1 MEEER
6 MANSNLETMKRGGQ
20 AIDDM
25 AERTGQGA
33 SLTDQGL
40 DMAEQATRTIQ
51 DQARGTVRAAAGA
64 YEGATDAA
72 GRAYGQARE
81 IASDAY
87 ASATDVAGRTYD
99 NAAQMARQ
107 TGRAVQRGM
116 SDFEGQVGAQTER
129 HPLLVLGLAA
139 GIGFLIGAW
148 FSSQG
153 RASD

>member
-1 MEEER
+1 
-6 MANSNLETMKRGGQ
+6 MANSNLEMMKRGGQ
-20 AIDDM
+20 AIDEM

-33 SLTDQGL
+33 SLADQGL
-40 DMAEQATRTIQ
+40 DMAEQASRTMQ
-51 DQARGTVRAAAGA
+51 NQARNAASAASGA
-64 YEGATDAA
+64 FETATDTA

-81 IASDAY
+81 MASEAY

-99 NAAQMARQ
+99 SAAQMARQ
-107 TGRAVQRGM
+107 TGRVVQRGM

-148 FSSQG
+148 FSSQS

>member
-1 MEEER
+1 MEEAR
-6 MANSNLETMKRGGQ
+6 MANSNLEMMKRGGQ

-33 SLTDQGL
+33 SLADQGL
-40 DMAEQATRTIQ
+40 DMAEQATRAMQ
-51 DQARGTVRAAAGA
+51 EQARGAASAASGA
-64 YEGATDAA
+64 YETAADTA

-81 IASDAY
+81 MASEAY
-87 ASATDVAGRTYD
+87 DHAS
-99 NAAQMARQ
+99 QMARQ